1 MQTADGDGRRT
12 RGEPRER
19 AILSAVVSLLGE
31 TGYEAMT
38 MDAVAAR
45 AHASKTTIYRRWP
58 GKAELVRAAVDAHI
72 TRRVLGTR
80 DARVHDGG
88 THDGGTHDGGTR
100 DGGTRDGGTRESGT
114 RDAGSLRDD
123 LLAVMN
129 AMPGHLTPE
138 FMAMMSGLVHAMR
151 TDPQLAASLRS
162 LFDRDAVAE
171 HVIGRA
177 VRRGELPA
185 AAAGPLARLVHEVIE
200 AQIFRQLMTG
210 SGLDGAFAVHVVDD
224 IIMPLLAGSTGS
236 AGSTE

>member
-1 MQTADGDGRRT
+1 MGSPEADTRIAEGGGRQT
-12 RGEPRER
+12 RGKPRER
-19 AILSAVVSLLGE
+19 AILSAVISLLGE

-72 TRRVLGTR
+72 TSRTLDTHGNGTF
-80 DARVHDGG
+80 G
-88 THDGGTHDGGTR
+88 
-100 DGGTRDGGTRESGT
+100 SGIQ
-114 RDAGSLRDD
+114 DNGSLRGD

-151 TDPQLAASLRS
+151 ADPELAASLRPMLDHDS
-162 LFDRDAVAE
+162 VAE
-171 HVIGRA
+171 QIIGRA

-185 AAAGPLARLVHEVIE
+185 PAAGRLAGLVHEVIE
-200 AQIFRQLMTG
+200 AQIFRQLMTA
-210 SGLDGAFAVHVVDD
+210 SSLDGSFAAHVVDD
-224 IIMPLLAGSTGS
+224 IILPLLAGSTAVSGR
-236 AGSTE
+236 EMKPE